1 MRKQS
6 MRRLGRGIASPS
18 VFRVIAVPAA
28 ELAKSVVAIGNCSGR
43 ATDKLAAFGLTRIPA
58 R

>member
-1 MRKQS
+1 